1 MRTDSAAHDVGE
13 RGFTLL
19 ELMLC
24 VGVLAMTSAAALGA
38 FAALARNATP
48 GPMRDAAL
56 TAGENALARARATVA
71 YASSASQDGPALLGD
86 RSWALVPGRT
96 DYVAGAQL
104 GSNAPCGDANA
115 RVVRMPVAVTY
126 DAPNERLTVVVTYP
140 RDPCAVTADGA
151 IAGGNAATITLAE
164 TLPPSVYP
172 PGQTIHH
179 DIAPPARM

>member
-1 MRTDSAAHDVGE
+1 MRTAE

-19 ELMLC
+19 ELLLC
-24 VGVLAMTSAAALGA
+24 VGILAAASAAALGA

-56 TAGENALARARATVA
+56 AAGENALARARAAVA
-71 YASSASQDGPALLGD
+71 YASSAAQDGPALLGD

-96 DYVAGAQL
+96 EYVAGAQL
-104 GSNAPCGDANA
+104 RASAPCGDAA
-115 RVVRMPVAVTY
+115 PRSVRMPVAVTY
-126 DAPNERLTVVVTYP
+126 DAPNERITVVVTYP
-140 RDPCAVTADGA
+140 RDPCAVAADGSIPA
-151 IAGGNAATITLAE
+151 NGAATVTLAE

-172 PGQTIHH
+172 PGQVVHH